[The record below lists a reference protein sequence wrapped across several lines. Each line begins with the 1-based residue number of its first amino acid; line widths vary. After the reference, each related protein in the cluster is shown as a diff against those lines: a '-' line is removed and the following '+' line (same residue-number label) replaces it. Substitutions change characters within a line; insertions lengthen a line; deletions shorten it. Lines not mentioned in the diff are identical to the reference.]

1 MTKTGMEILSFSR
14 DETVHGNVISEAFK
28 TYLATDFEDQ
38 QNKFTFIFGD
48 QRTMEFVGIFKVFSP
63 LLNSILTDLPT
74 SESKSIIL
82 PDFSLSSF
90 QHLCHL
96 LATGVTKVQNQADVT
111 GVMSLAQCFSINLE
125 KMTLTPSVKVSD

>member
-1 MTKTGMEILSFSR
+1 MTKTGMELISFSR

-28 TYLATDFEDQ
+28 TYLATDFKDQ

-63 LLNSILTDLPT
+63 LLNSILMDCPS
-74 SESKSIIL
+74 SESKSIVL

-96 LATGVTKVQNQADVT
+96 TVGLKGKHGKKNVAAVLSMQ
-111 GVMSLAQCFSINLE
+111 FSEDNL
-125 KMTLTPSVKVSD
+125 P